1 MPRALGQI
9 DEIKSRAILRA
20 AAELFI
26 EKGAKVSMAEVARR
40 AGVSRQTLYN
50 RYPTK
55 TDMARDLAA
64 LRSEEA
70 VAPLT
75 ADGDIEAALAALAE
89 TLIHRIYVEGR
100 GAALRGMALT
110 SPETPELA
118 RVVYEAGAGQNMR
131 RLADWLEEQD
141 REGALRVPDPVLA
154 AEMFSGM
161 ALGHGHLR
169 SVLGLPQPDIDDIPA
184 RARDVARRFIRAF
197 TPHADDGAIGP
208 DGGSA

>member
-26 EKGAKVSMAEVARR
+26 EKGSKVSMAEVARR

-131 RLADWLEEQD
+131 RLADWLEE
-141 REGALRVPDPVLA
+141 
-154 AEMFSGM
+154 
-161 ALGHGHLR
+161 
-169 SVLGLPQPDIDDIPA
+169 GLE
-184 RARDVARRFIRAF
+184 
-197 TPHADDGAIGP
+197 AIG
-208 DGGSA
+208 A